1 MQSNVSETVQSCV
14 AITIGYKEGRRTTVN
29 EARTKVLYFAP
40 SDIAVPRVDRQCIM
54 RFCEALAKRGVEV
67 ELAALGVKLM
77 EGERRHEDLWSAYNV
92 AMPFRI
98 KIFPTLLRQKSSD
111 VMISLHRLLW
121 YAWYTFYLIVIER
134 ETMKFQPYVVYGKN
148 LSCLLLPLL
157 LRRVFRRKLIVVMES
172 HILPEDRIKRY
183 LLDKFDKII
192 ANSYTLAEDLVVRS
206 RIKREKVIGTHQG
219 VNLEYV
225 DRIRISRAQAR
236 TKLHL
241 PLDGQV
247 VAYTGKVYW
256 KYREVELLLE
266 TASILPDSVL
276 MLIVG
281 GRGDHVE
288 RFRQRIQQERRTNV
302 QFTGFV
308 PPSDVY
314 IYQFAADVLLSYYP
328 SGLSLNQYRSPGKL
342 FDYMAS
348 MTPIIAAD
356 YVSLREILRDGE
368 NAILV
373 EPDRPKQL
381 AEQTRHLL
389 ADPLLRKRLAQQAYH
404 DVQEY
409 TWDKRAEKIMRF
421 IS

>member
-1 MQSNVSETVQSCV
+1 M
-14 AITIGYKEGRRTTVN
+14 GYKEGRRTTVN

-92 AMPFRI
+92 AVPFRI

-121 YAWYTFYLIVIER
+121 YAWYTFYLIVVER
-134 ETMKFQPYVVYGKN
+134 ETMEFQPYVVYGKN

-225 DRIRISRAQAR
+225 DRIRISRTQAR
-236 TKLHL
+236 TKLYL
-241 PLDGQV
+241 PLDRQI

-256 KYREVELLLE
+256 KYREIELLLE

-276 MLIVG
+276 MLIIG

-288 RFRQRIQQERRTNV
+288 RFRQRIQQERRTNL

-314 IYQFAADVLLSYYP
+314 DYQFAADVLLSYYP
-328 SGLSLNQYRSPGKL
+328 SGLSLNRYRSPGKL

-373 EPDRPKQL
+373 EPDNPKQL
-381 AEQTRHLL
+381 AEETRRLL

-421 IS
+421 ISW